1 MPPKR
6 ARASTMTDEDIERMQ
21 DLNAALLEIVKG
33 KKDEMNPSKVGASVA
48 RYKPAKYEGVGEPSL
63 LGEWCREFDNIFELI
78 ACPEEMQVDQA
89 VFYLRRKAGRWW
101 TKNKATIREA
111 FQLSEE
117 PFVSWQN
124 FKNILRNT
132 FIPEH
137 IRSKMRA
144 HFDSFKMTDEMT
156 VEDCHNIFMELAEYV
171 ADLNYND
178 EVLAMR
184 FEKGLTLAIKKR
196 LTAGVPTTVEEVYQR
211 AGHAERIKEMVIE
224 EKKEKG
230 EKKRKSE
237 AVSEGA
243 RGSKKANTNQLR
255 VYTGNGTAF
264 GGSASHGE
272 SRRAF
277 SEPVQCFR
285 CGKMGHK
292 ASTCRVVM
300 NGQSREYGS
309 QGGRWSN

>member
-6 ARASTMTDEDIERMQ
+6 ARASTLTDEEIERMQ

-89 VFYLRRKAGRWW
+89 VFYLRGKAGRWW

-117 PFVSWQN
+117 PYVPWQN

-144 HFDSFKMTDEMT
+144 QFDSFKMTNEMI
-156 VEDCHNIFMELAEYV
+156 VENYHNNFMELAEYV
-171 ADLNYND
+171 ADLNYNG

-196 LTAGVPTTVEEVYQR
+196 LTTGVPTTVKEVYQR
-211 AGHAERIKEMVIE
+211 ESHVERIKEMVIE

-230 EKKRKSE
+230 ENKRKSE

-243 RGSKKANTNQLR
+243 WGGSKKANTNQFR
-255 VYTGNGTAF
+255 AYTGNGAAF
-264 GGSASHGE
+264 GGSASHVE

-277 SEPVQCFR
+277 GEPVQCFR

-309 QGGRWSN
+309 